1 MKRDSF
7 QLVASSLL
15 VATLIFFAG
24 CSQEESPTST
34 GPAEQIGRE
43 IDKAA
48 QEAGKA
54 MQEMQKELG
63 KKMEEAGEKMQEPEH
78 SESHGG
84 H

>member
-1 MKRDSF
+1 MKRNACKF
-7 QLVASSLL
+7 VAPILF
-15 VATLIFFAG
+15 VAFAFCAG
-24 CSQEESPTST
+24 CSQEESPSST

-63 KKMEEAGEKMQEPEH
+63 KKMEEAGEKMQEHEH
-78 SESHGG
+78 SDSQG

>member
-1 MKRDSF
+1 MNQHVFKF
-7 QLVASSLL
+7 VAPLLFTGLV
-15 VATLIFFAG
+15 FCAG
-24 CSQEESPTST
+24 CSQDESPTST

-54 MQEMQKELG
+54 MQEMQNELG
-63 KKMEEAGEKMQEPEH
+63 KKMEEAGEKMQEHEH
-78 SESHGG
+78 SDSHG

>member
-1 MKRDSF
+1 MKQNTF
-7 QLVASSLL
+7 KLVAPIL
-15 VATLIFFAG
+15 FAAFILCVG
-24 CSQEESPTST
+24 CSQEESPSST
-34 GPAEQIGRE
+34 GTAEQIGRE

-63 KKMEEAGEKMQEPEH
+63 KKMEEAGEKMQDHEH
-78 SESHGG
+78 SDSHG